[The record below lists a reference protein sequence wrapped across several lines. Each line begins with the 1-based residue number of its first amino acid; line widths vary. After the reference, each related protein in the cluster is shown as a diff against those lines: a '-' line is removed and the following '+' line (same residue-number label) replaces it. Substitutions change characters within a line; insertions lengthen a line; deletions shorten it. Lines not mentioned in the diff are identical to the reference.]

1 MTDALKHGA
10 FTAQPT
16 CCLRQRP
23 RITGPRL
30 CSLEISHVHRLR
42 RKLTAAGSDTQIE
55 SVWGIGYRLH
65 PPELNRDLTG

>member
-1 MTDALKHGA
+1 MTDAVQRGA

-30 CSLEISHVHRLR
+30 CSLEISHACRLR
-42 RKLTAAGSDTQIE
+42 RKLSSDTHRLVIN
-55 SVWGIGYRLH
+55 VWGVGYRLI
-65 PPELNRDLTG
+65 DQ